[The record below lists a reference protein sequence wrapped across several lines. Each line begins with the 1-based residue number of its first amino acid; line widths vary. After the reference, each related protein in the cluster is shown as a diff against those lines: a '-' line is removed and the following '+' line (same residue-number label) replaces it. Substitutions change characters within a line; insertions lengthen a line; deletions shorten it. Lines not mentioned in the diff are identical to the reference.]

1 MGIAIAIVIGATVV
15 LGTGMAGLFDFLG
28 KRAGG
33 GGKELQARLAALEQL
48 IDDGGASDRTGR
60 YLHYGSLHHSR
71 SITCSCMFPCSR
83 DYINNLIRVGVC

>member
-33 GGKELQARLAALEQL
+33 GGKELQTRLAALEQRL
-48 IDDGGASDRTGR
+48 AEQDQSAADREEQLRRLQGEVAFMTRLLEGKTGQTAGTPPAGA
-60 YLHYGSLHHSR
+60 
-71 SITCSCMFPCSR
+71 
-83 DYINNLIRVGVC
+83 

>member
-33 GGKELQARLAALEQL
+33 GGKELQARLAALEQRL
-48 IDDGGASDRTGR
+48 AEQDQSAADREEQLRRLQGEVAFMTRLLEGKTGQTAGTPPAGA
-60 YLHYGSLHHSR
+60 
-71 SITCSCMFPCSR
+71 
-83 DYINNLIRVGVC
+83 